1 MSIFSSD
8 WVPVWTGIAAAGTI
22 VTALVTAAYT
32 YFTLRLVRAQSEPN
46 VIVYVKHDS
55 DRPSLLVIVIENIG
69 RDIAYDVAF
78 KASRPIPER
87 AFGITTPASESHRT
101 MSEGPL
107 VDGIPALG
115 PSDSRVTVWG
125 QYAGLSHALG
135 RRQIVLAYEYRNG
148 RIRYKKEA
156 RLEVE
161 SYRNTDASENPALS
175 SAKSLK
181 NMKDSLEAIARDV
194 HALVNQR
201 KGDGSQGEPLVP
213 HDTSFERATEG

>member
-1 MSIFSSD
+1 MSIFSND
-8 WVPVWTGIAAAGTI
+8 WVPVWTGLAAAGTI

-46 VIVYVKHDS
+46 VIVYVKHDL

-87 AFGITTPASESHRT
+87 AFGIETPASETHRN
-101 MSEGPL
+101 MSDGPL
-107 VDGIPALG
+107 VSGIPALG
-115 PSDSRVTVWG
+115 PGDSRITVWG

-135 RRQIVLAYEYRNG
+135 KSPIVIEYEYRNG
-148 RIRYKKEA
+148 RNTYKKEA

-175 SAKSLK
+175 SANSLK
-181 NMKDSLEAIARDV
+181 SMKESLDAIARDI
-194 HALVNQR
+194 HALASQ
-201 KGDGSQGEPLVP
+201 GESDGSQYEHESV
-213 HDTSFERATEG
+213 A